1 MEIEIKLT
9 IKEVDYW
16 GLDWNVPEDRK
27 KELELL
33 QRDLKL
39 QLEKMG
45 LDYNNIKI
53 DSIKLKEK

>member
-27 KELELL
+27 K
-33 QRDLKL
+33 
-39 QLEKMG
+39 G